1 MAAFLLAISGALALS
16 PAVHVRVSNLPWTT
30 SVASVEA
37 SLRTACDRVN
47 IAPHGIEVKGVDR
60 RRKRDAQKQH
70 GGSARLSFAEGDDA
84 RACVAALDGR
94 AVVGADRQRCV
105 LEPPRAEAPA
115 REAPAVDV
123 AERARRAEARRR
135 AGDRKRARRR
145 ELVDRFSSVAEPRVL
160 AAPAVD
166 WAAMP
171 ADADPARGGRLRGA
185 RAARKRLAVEAFG
198 AVLPALL
205 AGSARRR
212 CVDVGAGTG
221 NLAVPLGLWALD
233 EVVAVDINGE
243 TLRLL
248 EARAGANVRALEA
261 DAAAL
266 TVRDADCVVSL
277 HACGAVSDLAMDAAL
292 DAQIPFAISPCC
304 LGKSLTDRAVVGGR
318 MPRTSAQRAARP
330 SHVEYPR
337 SRWLAS
343 ELEDASEW
351 GVLAAAADY
360 GVGADDDADVARV
373 QRRAKRVVETDRLAY
388 AAERGYV
395 VRLLDLPAD
404 DPRYPKRELLL
415 GAPRGSPAAAA
426 IANLPTAAPR
436 YAS

>member
-1 MAAFLLAISGALALS
+1 MALS
-16 PAVHVRVSNLPWTT
+16 PPVHVRVSNLPWTT

-94 AVVGADRQRCV
+94 AVVGEDRQRCV
-105 LEPPRAEAPA
+105 VEPPRAEAP

-135 AGDRKRARRR
+135 AGDRKGRGAASSWTASRA
-145 ELVDRFSSVAEPRVL
+145 SPSRVL

-212 CVDVGAGTG
+212 CV
-221 NLAVPLGLWALD
+221 
-233 EVVAVDINGE
+233 VAVDINGE

-266 TVRDADCVVSL
+266 TVRDTDCVVSL

-330 SHVEYPR
+330 SNVEYPR

-360 GVGADDDADVARV
+360 GVGADDDDDVARV

-388 AAERGYV
+388 AAERGSV

-436 YAS
+436 YAA

>member
-1 MAAFLLAISGALALS
+1 
-16 PAVHVRVSNLPWTT
+16 
-30 SVASVEA
+30 
-37 SLRTACDRVN
+37 
-47 IAPHGIEVKGVDR
+47 
-60 RRKRDAQKQH
+60 
-70 GGSARLSFAEGDDA
+70 
-84 RACVAALDGR
+84 
-94 AVVGADRQRCV
+94 
-105 LEPPRAEAPA
+105 
-115 REAPAVDV
+115 
-123 AERARRAEARRR
+123 
-135 AGDRKRARRR
+135 
-145 ELVDRFSSVAEPRVL
+145 
-160 AAPAVD
+160 
-166 WAAMP
+166 MP

-205 AGSARRR
+205 AGSERRR

-266 TVRDADCVVSL
+266 TVRDTDCVVSL
-277 HACGAVSDLAMDAAL
+277 HACGAVSDLAM
-292 DAQIPFAISPCC
+292 
-304 LGKSLTDRAVVGGR
+304 GG
-318 MPRTSAQRAARP
+318 PRRSDSRAARP
-330 SHVEYPR
+330 SNVEYPR

-388 AAERGYV
+388 AAERGSV

-415 GAPRGSPAAAA
+415 GAPRGSAAAAA

-436 YAS
+436 YAA